1 LAVKEF
7 LQVMPRLQIDNR
19 EVEVPLESNVLAAA
33 KKLDIAIPTLCYMN
47 GYDRFT
53 SCMVCVVKEKV
64 TDTLIPSCSAPAAD
78 GMVIETMSKEVIRAR
93 REALELLLREHVG
106 DCEAPCS
113 LACPANMDIPLMIR
127 QIAAENIRGALVTIK
142 KDIPFPAVLGR
153 ICPAPCESL
162 CRRSSYDDPVAI
174 CLLKRYA
181 ADADLAGGSPWL
193 PVPKSPTGK
202 KIAIIGA
209 GPAGM
214 TAAYYLVQYGHSC
227 VVFDDHHLPGGMLR
241 YGIPAKK
248 LPCGVLDSE
257 IDILRSLGIVFQ
269 MHTKVGKAIS
279 IEELQQEFDAVVI
292 AAGNG
297 ACKDAPIIGVELAD
311 YGIKVD
317 SRSLQANIPGIF
329 AGGGAVRSYRLAV
342 RAVADGKT
350 IAHSVQ
356 QFLNGMEVTGPRR
369 RFNARIGRIRDDEI
383 EAFIR
388 ADRSSRV
395 VPLAEHASA
404 GPASGF
410 SLAEAVKESGRCV
423 HCDCR
428 KSASCSLRQYAEEY
442 GVRETRSHMADRKN
456 YKRVIQHPYVI
467 YEPGKCI
474 KCGRCVRITE
484 KEGERLGLTFI
495 GRGYDVRIG
504 VSFNELI
511 SAGLEK
517 SAVKCVL
524 ACPTGALSFKYDE
537 RAQSLVEDHEK
548 KRF

>member
-1 LAVKEF
+1 M
-7 LQVMPRLQIDNR
+7 Q
-19 EVEVPLESNVLAAA
+19 
-33 KKLDIAIPTLCYMN
+33 
-47 GYDRFT
+47 
-53 SCMVCVVKEKV
+53 
-64 TDTLIPSCSAPAAD
+64 
-78 GMVIETMSKEVIRAR
+78 
-93 REALELLLREHVG
+93 
-106 DCEAPCS
+106 
-113 LACPANMDIPLMIR
+113 
-127 QIAAENIRGALVTIK
+127 
-142 KDIPFPAVLGR
+142 
-153 ICPAPCESL
+153 
-162 CRRSSYDDPVAI
+162 
-174 CLLKRYA
+174 
-181 ADADLAGGSPWL
+181 
-193 PVPKSPTGK
+193 
-202 KIAIIGA
+202 
-209 GPAGM
+209 
-214 TAAYYLVQYGHSC
+214 
-227 VVFDDHHLPGGMLR
+227 
-241 YGIPAKK
+241 
-248 LPCGVLDSE
+248 
-257 IDILRSLGIVFQ
+257 
-269 MHTKVGKAIS
+269 
-279 IEELQQEFDAVVI
+279 
-292 AAGNG
+292 
-297 ACKDAPIIGVELAD
+297 
-311 YGIKVD
+311 
-317 SRSLQANIPGIF
+317 
-329 AGGGAVRSYRLAV
+329 GGGAVRSYRLAV

-388 ADRSSRV
+388 DADRSSRV
-395 VPLAEHASA
+395 APSA

-537 RAQSLVEDHEK
+537 RAQSLEEDHEK